1 MDERGKRVRV
11 TRRVRGSR
19 AEANRQLR
27 ALIKEIESG
36 THIKP
41 SRLTL
46 ADFLKDQWLPAHRL
60 AVRPTTY
67 HSAVD
72 YINRYITPRI
82 GGVIL
87 SNVSREQIQGL
98 YSTLLASGGRGGA
111 SPPAP
116 GTVRKVDQILRQA
129 LGAAVRWEL
138 VSRNVVELVAPPV
151 LELKTVWVHQP
162 AEIDALLFQ
171 LEKSSPWPL
180 PRPCSP
186 STQEI
191 AAARYS
197 ASDGPT

>member
-11 TRRVRGSR
+11 TRRVRGSK

-27 ALIKEIESG
+27 ALINEIESG

-111 SPPAP
+111 SPSP
-116 GTVRKVDQILRQA
+116 GDGTEGRSDPSTGARRRGA
-129 LGAAVRWEL
+129 LGTRFEEC
-138 VSRNVVELVAPPV
+138 RR
-151 LELKTVWVHQP
+151 T
-162 AEIDALLFQ
+162 
-171 LEKSSPWPL
+171 
-180 PRPCSP
+180 C
-186 STQEI
+186 
-191 AAARYS
+191 
-197 ASDGPT
+197 GPTGARTQDRVGPSAGRDRCPALPA